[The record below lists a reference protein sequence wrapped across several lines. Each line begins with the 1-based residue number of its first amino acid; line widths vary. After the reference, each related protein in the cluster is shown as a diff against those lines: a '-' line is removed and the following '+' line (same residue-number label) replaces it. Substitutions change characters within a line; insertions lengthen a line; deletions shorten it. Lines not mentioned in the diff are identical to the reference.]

1 MNNDEFK
8 KYYESEDAD
17 QDSKSDAN
25 VILVLIVIGVLAMT
39 YWTSVQ

>member
-8 KYYESEDAD
+8 KYYESEDAN

-25 VILVLIVIGVLAMT
+25 VILVLIDIGVLAMT

>member
-8 KYYESEDAD
+8 KYYESEDANP
-17 QDSKSDAN
+17 DSKSDAN

>member
-8 KYYESEDAD
+8 KYYESEDAN
-17 QDSKSDAN
+17 QDSKSDAS

>member
-8 KYYESEDAD
+8 KYYESEDAN
-17 QDSKSDAN
+17 QDSKSEAR

>member
-8 KYYESEDAD
+8 KYYESEDAN

-39 YWTSVQ
+39 YWTAGQ